1 MKKMKTL
8 ALLFLAVIMSST
20 GLVSCI
26 DEDIDPAVA
35 AIYQNQAA
43 LLAASAGVQNA
54 QATLLVAQAAAE
66 QAKAAL
72 SLANAELIS
81 ANADNIDAET
91 ADLIAETAWWVKE
104 QEQELLLLV
113 AQTATAVDSIEDQ
126 LARQQ
131 ALFQAELLGLMD
143 DLNEAGAIIAAEH
156 ASSYDGLMSN
166 VLTLMG
172 TKQTND
178 NLMNE
183 LSLMINS
190 LYEDYAMTQ
199 LEMNVAAATSEI
211 ASAQAAYAALLA
223 VIEDPTSIAAQV
235 SEWQDKMDTA
245 EALAIS
251 LEIEA
256 ETLYSEAD
264 ELIDGQDGI
273 DEARKDFVQIYEDH
287 QNDTITWNGD
297 ITAEL
302 TIITNNGAAI
312 TNYAGALLVLQ
323 GLVTD
328 ANAAV
333 LQSGLDITTASTAV
347 STAQLALGVIGIT
360 FPDYYTVDSNGGA
373 IDAVGV
379 KYANP
384 ANLQQVLVNAKI
396 DAAVK
401 TAAHGL
407 LVTNHGNLVATYN
420 AAAAALDCCTG

>member
-199 LEMNVAAATSEI
+199 LEMNVAAATSDI

-235 SEWQDKMDTA
+235 SEWQDQKATLKGQHL
-245 EALAIS
+245 ALVIEGTELMSQATQLIS
-251 LEIEA
+251 G
-256 ETLYSEAD
+256 D
-264 ELIDGQDGI
+264 EQEQDEENGI
-273 DEARKDFVQIYEDH
+273 DEDRQDFISDFLQHEGWIGAVDTDENTDDGTGWLEEIEDEQRKIAAAQEAVRGRLQQEAAHH
-287 QNDTITWNGD
+287 QSSVPV
-297 ITAEL
+297 E
-302 TIITNNGAAI
+302 
-312 TNYAGALLVLQ
+312 
-323 GLVTD
+323 
-328 ANAAV
+328 AV
-333 LQSGLDITTASTAV
+333 L
-347 STAQLALGVIGIT
+347 
-360 FPDYYTVDSNGGA
+360 GA
-373 IDAVGV
+373 
-379 KYANP
+379 
-384 ANLQQVLVNAKI
+384 
-396 DAAVK
+396 
-401 TAAHGL
+401 
-407 LVTNHGNLVATYN
+407 
-420 AAAAALDCCTG
+420 